1 MTIRKLNVDD
11 LNQLLELY
19 VHLIPNDDP
28 LPEKD
33 AVCSIW
39 SSICGNS
46 DRLYFGVFEE
56 RMVSTCNLTIIP
68 NLTRGCRP
76 YGLIENVVTHAD
88 HRRKGYGKA
97 VLDHA
102 LNYAKDRNCYKVML
116 LTGSKKEET
125 YRFYESVGFDR
136 HTKQGFVIRFPHSSQ
151 NA

>member
-76 YGLIENVVTHAD
+76 YGLIKCSNACWPSTE
-88 HRRKGYGKA
+88 RLWKGRPGPCTE
-97 VLDHA
+97 L
-102 LNYAKDRNCYKVML
+102 CE
-116 LTGSKKEET
+116 GSKLLQ
-125 YRFYESVGFDR
+125 SDAANGL
-136 HTKQGFVIRFPHSSQ
+136 
-151 NA
+151 